1 MVLCTQPMG
10 LVSDKT
16 SILGLL
22 LMVRFIRLVATD
34 IYWQWKPAAPM
45 VFPDR
50 TVHSQVC
57 KEQTYSEGSVR
68 KNKYLHTYR
77 VHN

>member
-45 VFPDR
+45 VFHDY
-50 TVHSQVC
+50 TVYSQVC
-57 KEQTYSEGSVR
+57 KE
-68 KNKYLHTYR
+68 
-77 VHN
+77 